1 MTIQTNTTDRRALAR
16 QISELLDEPVV
27 YAGAPSFAYR
37 MGNAITIDRAGTLE
51 ITGDAPEALK
61 DFLIGQG
68 WLKPEPVAQ
77 AQVNGMTISVAV
89 KDITV
94 VDLKNLTHMLYSKQY
109 LLNRSMGQEVLRIP
123 ELLIDRLREYTPE
136 TPDVF
141 TELLDDCR
149 AIDEL
154 TGFDFRDDKVSMDV
168 PYSTEEQPER
178 WMTYADLLNRMI
190 LVAQDAMRIT
200 PALLKPENERYAMR
214 SWLLRL
220 GYGGPDLKARRRI
233 LMENLKGYAA
243 FKDNSSMERHK
254 AKYAEIRRQE
264 REMRDGHPADLATSA
279 TEASE

>member
-16 QISELLDEPVV
+16 QISELLDEPVA

-37 MGNAITIDRAGTLE
+37 VGSTITIDRTGTLE

-68 WLKPEPVAQ
+68 WLKPEPVTQ
-77 AQVNGMTISVAV
+77 APVSGMTISVPV
-89 KDITV
+89 EDITV
-94 VDLKNLTHMLYSKQY
+94 VDLINLTHMLYSKQY

-123 ELLIDRLREYTPE
+123 KLLIDRLREHTPE

-154 TGFDFRDDKVSMDV
+154 TGFDFRDDRVSMDV
-168 PYSTEEQPER
+168 SYSVGEHPER
-178 WMTYADLLNRMI
+178 WMTYADLLNQMI

-200 PALLKPENERYAMR
+200 PTLSKPQNEKYAMR

-243 FKDNSSMERHK
+243 FKDDSGMERHK
-254 AKYAEIRRQE
+254 AKYAELRRLE
-264 REMRDGHPADLATSA
+264 REARRAEAHE
-279 TEASE
+279 TE